1 MTFEPEHYSNPMGWT
16 IVLYGLVLS
25 FISAF
30 TPFFTTGY
38 QFQLELMLAGF
49 TPYLIYTIA
58 VPLLVSATTT
68 TVGAGLAAVHTSTVV
83 AVRFFGS
90 VDSLMYTVPGILSLL
105 VIPLAIVALRKSNPG
120 KPWRWITRH

>member
-1 MTFEPEHYSNPMGWT
+1 MTIEPEHYSNPMGWT

-30 TPFFTTGY
+30 TPFFATGY
-38 QFQLELMLAGF
+38 QIQLELMLAGF
-49 TPYLIYTIA
+49 TPYLIYAIA

-83 AVRFFGS
+83 AVRFLGS
-90 VDSLMYTVPGILSLL
+90 ADSLMYTVPGILSLL
-105 VIPLAIVALRKSNPG
+105 IIPLIIVALRKSDPG
-120 KPWRWITRH
+120 KPWRWMTRH